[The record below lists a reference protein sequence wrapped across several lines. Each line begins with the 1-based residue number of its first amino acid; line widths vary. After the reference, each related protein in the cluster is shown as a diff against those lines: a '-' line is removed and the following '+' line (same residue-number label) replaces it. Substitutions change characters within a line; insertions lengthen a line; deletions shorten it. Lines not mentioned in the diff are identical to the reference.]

1 MTIAAG
7 VSRHPRRLSADEAFI
22 ALIIAAMEA
31 NNHTAPEEAARAQHI
46 VSSMSRFRR
55 KNGATMGRLI
65 GTMKQ
70 MAHDY
75 DPLEVVTAACRA
87 IPARLRGAAFA
98 VVADVILVDGRLQ
111 SEERRF
117 LQSVAN
123 QLGRSP
129 AQTKGI
135 LDAIRLKNKA

>member
-7 VSRHPRRLSADEAFI
+7 VRRHSPRLTTDEAFI

-46 VSSMSRFRR
+46 VSSMARFRHR
-55 KNGATMGRLI
+55 NAATIGRLI
-65 GTMKQ
+65 ATMKQ

-87 IPARLRGAAFA
+87 IPSRLRGAAFA
-98 VVADVILVDGRLQ
+98 VVADIILVDGRLQ
-111 SEERRF
+111 SGERQF
-117 LQSVAN
+117 LRSVATE
-123 QLGRSP
+123 LGRSP
-129 AQTKGI
+129 TEAKAI
-135 LDAIRLKNKA
+135 LDAIRVKNTA